1 MKIRRRPSLLI
12 WIALGALALRLIY
25 LAGLYNTPIFAVVVG
40 DGQQYDA
47 WAQRIAGGQWIGS
60 EIFYQTPLY
69 PYLLAVIFKLVGHHL
84 MAARLLQAFLSATSC
99 MFLGLAG
106 RRFFS
111 KPVGTIAALLLA
123 IYPPAIFFDGLIQ
136 KSSLDLFLMT
146 LVLFLLGEFLS
157 RPHWKWLIAAGVATG
172 AFVLNRENAGILYPI
187 VVVWLIVWFRH
198 IPFKSR
204 AAWAAIFTAAV
215 AAVLLPVGFRNYYV
229 GGSFLLT
236 TSQFG
241 PNFYIGNHA
250 GARGDYEPLV
260 PGSSGFSDER
270 IHATR
275 VAEEAMGRKLSP
287 SEVSNYWLDRS
298 IRYIRNQPWDWL
310 RLMGRKLLL
319 TLNATEMVD
328 TESIEG
334 YSSYSPILRVLL
346 WINFGLV
353 LPLAVFG
360 AWHTRS
366 DWQRLALLYLMFLG
380 LALSVAIFYVFAR
393 YRYPMVPIVLLFAA
407 AALSVVPKA
416 GHYWRQWIPGLL
428 LAVLVAIVAN
438 LPMIK
443 AASYDETFLNLASE
457 LIRTGKAAEAIAP
470 LQKAIQTSP
479 HYAPLYFHLG
489 LAFNQ
494 LGEKQEAV
502 EQFLAA
508 IKMQP
513 NYAMAYGAL
522 ALTLQELGK
531 TTEALAYF
539 ADVLRFTPDSAEAHR
554 NYGLALL
561 KAGQQQQAIVQYREA
576 IRLKPDDISSH
587 NDLAGILQ
595 QQGKIQEAIAQLE
608 VALKLKPDYAEAHSN
623 LALALKEAGN
633 YDAAKEHFQEALRLQ
648 PNNFRIHIN
657 LGDLLSSQRLTQE
670 AIEQYEQAAK
680 LSPDSAEAYYS
691 LAQVYVQDARWN
703 EALGSLEKALAAA
716 RAAGQ
721 SDAVQVISEAIRACQ
736 ARKAGRTP

>member
-1 MKIRRRPSLLI
+1 MKIRQWPGSLI
-12 WIALGALALRLIY
+12 WIGLGALALRLIY
-25 LAGLYNTPIFAVVVG
+25 LAGLYNTPIFAAVAG

-47 WAQRIAGGQWIGS
+47 WALGIAKGQWIGS
-60 EIFYQTPLY
+60 GIFYQTPLY
-69 PYLLAVIFKLVGHHL
+69 PYLLAVVFKLVGHHL
-84 MAARLLQAFLSATSC
+84 MAVRVAQAVLGATSC
-99 MFLGLAG
+99 TLLGLAG

-111 KPVGTIAALLLA
+111 KSVGIVAALLLA

-146 LVLFLLGEFLS
+146 LMLFLLGEFLF
-157 RPHWKWLIAAGVATG
+157 RPHWKWLIAAGVAMG

-187 VVVWLIVWFRH
+187 IVVWLIVWFRQT
-198 IPFKSR
+198 PFKNR
-204 AAWAAIFTAAV
+204 AAWVAIFTCAV

-229 GGSFLLT
+229 GGEFLLT
-236 TSQFG
+236 TSQLG

-260 PGSSGFSDER
+260 PGPSNSLNER
-270 IHATR
+270 NYATS
-275 VAEEAMGRKLSP
+275 VAEEKTGRKLSP
-287 SEVSNYWLDRS
+287 GEVSDYWLSRS
-298 IRYIRNQPWDWL
+298 IGYIRSQPWDWL

-334 YSSYSPILRVLL
+334 YAAYSPILRVLL

-360 AWHTRS
+360 AWHTRG
-366 DWQRLALLYLMFLG
+366 DRQRLVLLYLMFLG

-407 AALSVVPKA
+407 AALSVISQA
-416 GHYWRQWIPGLL
+416 GHYWRQWMPGLL
-428 LAVLVAIVAN
+428 LAGLAAIAAN

-443 AASYDETFLNLASE
+443 KASYDDTSLNLGSA
-457 LIRTGKAAEAIAP
+457 LIRTGKPAEAIEL
-470 LQKAIQTSP
+470 LQKAVQTSP

-494 LGEKQEAV
+494 LGEKQEAA

-508 IKMQP
+508 IRIQP
-513 NYAMAYGAL
+513 DYAMAYGAL
-522 ALTLQELGK
+522 ALTLQELGR
-531 TTEALAYF
+531 TSEALGYF
-539 ADVLRFTPDSAEAHR
+539 AEVLRLTPDSAEAHR

-561 KAGQQQQAIVQYREA
+561 NAGQQQQASVQYREA
-576 IRLKPDDISSH
+576 IRLNPDDMSSQ

-595 QQGKIQEAIAQLE
+595 QEGKIQEAITHLE
-608 VALKLKPDYAEAHSN
+608 VVLKRKPDYAEAHSN
-623 LALALKEAGN
+623 LALALKAAGN

-657 LGDLLSSQRLTQE
+657 LGDLLSSRGLTQE
-670 AIEQYEQAAK
+670 AIEHYAQAAK
-680 LSPDSAEAYYS
+680 LSPDSPDAYYS
-691 LAQVYVQDARWN
+691 LAQAYVQGARWN

-716 RAAGQ
+716 KAAGQ
-721 SDAVQVISEAIRACQ
+721 SNEVQVISEAIRECQ
-736 ARKAGRTP
+736 ARKAPRY